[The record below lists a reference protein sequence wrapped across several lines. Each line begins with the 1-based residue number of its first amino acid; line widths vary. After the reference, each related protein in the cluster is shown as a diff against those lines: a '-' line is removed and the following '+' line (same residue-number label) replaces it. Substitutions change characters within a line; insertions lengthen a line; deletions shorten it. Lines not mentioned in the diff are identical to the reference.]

1 MNQLAVR
8 EEVNFDVIL
17 KDVESMQKMCR
28 ELMKTKHYQKMG
40 EDGIFAIIQ
49 SSKSLGLNPL
59 EGLNGA
65 LYYVQGKV
73 GMGAETMNAL
83 IRRRGHS
90 IVKDPKSD
98 NTICIL
104 HGKRS
109 DTGDTWT
116 VRFSVDD
123 AKRAGLFKNMY
134 DKYPG
139 VMLYNRAMS
148 MLARQLFPDIIHNA
162 GYNKDEL
169 EEIGANKSSFE
180 PFKLPSEPFEE
191 VVTYID
197 GDQGYQI
204 RACVDSL
211 DNETR
216 ENFFSYLKKKCN
228 TEVLDMIPSK
238 DFDHIYNLLKVR
250 LDAAKKAKEKEQAK
264 IEEAKKEE
272 VKSELKIDEVDW
284 SEMEHK

>member
-1 MNQLAVR
+1 
-8 EEVNFDVIL
+8 
-17 KDVESMQKMCR
+17 
-28 ELMKTKHYQKMG
+28 MKTKHYQKMG

-73 GMGAETMNAL
+73 GMGSETMNAL
-83 IRRRGHS
+83 IRKRGHS

-104 HGKRS
+104 HGKRA

-139 VMLYNRAMS
+139 IMLYNRAMS

-169 EEIGANKSSFE
+169 EEIGYTKASSDS
-180 PFKLPSEPFEE
+180 FKLPSEPFEE
-191 VVTYID
+191 VVHFID
-197 GDQGYQI
+197 ACQVYQV
-204 RACVDSL
+204 RSCVDSL
-211 DNETR
+211 DKETQD
-216 ENFFSYLKKKCN
+216 NFMAYLYKKCN
-228 TEVLDMIPSK
+228 THSLEMIPSK
-238 DFDHIYNLLKVR
+238 DFEHIFNLLKIR
-250 LDAAKKAKEKEQAK
+250 LEAAKKAKAKEVIAED
-264 IEEAKKEE
+264 IKEE
-272 VKSELKIDEVDW
+272 VIKEDITEDLSRFEV
-284 SEMEHK
+284 K